1 MSFDNNNNNNS
12 ATSNKNDNKKK
23 NNGPPERFIIIN
35 GYKIKYLDYNQQIKR
50 FSNIYPILVLLH
62 GLGASGERWLNV
74 APMLSKY
81 FRIIIPDIIGFG
93 HSDKS
98 RTEEYKIDYFVRFLQ
113 AFLDKLNID
122 RPIIL
127 CGHSL
132 GGYLAT
138 EFSIAF
144 NNRVD
149 KLVLVAPAGVS
160 KSSTR
165 AVDKYIFAALYPIYE
180 DALKAFVGMAFDPR
194 FITEDSVRDF
204 TDRMRLP
211 NAKYALISTLLGLRP
226 PLQLRERLSQ
236 VLAPILIIWGENDE
250 ITPLPDDKY
259 LQEYHENPKNR
270 SKTINHCGHT
280 PFVEKPIRFL
290 AILLKF
296 LIGKDLYSRLYI
308 QMTDQDREK
317 EKNMHMCEKCIQCA
331 QYGCLIECPLDKCLY
346 EDINTFTIP
355 KCRLCQGDYMDA

>member
-1 MSFDNNNNNNS
+1 
-12 ATSNKNDNKKK
+12 
-23 NNGPPERFIIIN
+23 
-35 GYKIKYLDYNQQIKR
+35 
-50 FSNIYPILVLLH
+50 
-62 GLGASGERWLNV
+62 
-74 APMLSKY
+74 MLSKY

-93 HSDKS
+93 RSDKS
-98 RTEEYKIDYFVRFLQ
+98 STEEYKIDYFVRFLQ

-127 CGHSL
+127 CGHSF

-165 AVDKYIFAALYPIYE
+165 ALDKYIFAALYPIYE

-194 FITEDSVRDF
+194 LITEDSVRDF

-211 NAKYALISTLLGLRP
+211 NAKYTLMSTLLGIRDLP
-226 PLQLRERLSQ
+226 QLRERVSQ

-250 ITPLPDDKY
+250 ITPPLPDIKY
-259 LQEYHENPKNR
+259 LLEYHENPKNR

-280 PFVEKPIRFL
+280 P
-290 AILLKF
+290 
-296 LIGKDLYSRLYI
+296 
-308 QMTDQDREK
+308 TT
-317 EKNMHMCEKCIQCA
+317 N
-331 QYGCLIECPLDKCLY
+331 
-346 EDINTFTIP
+346 
-355 KCRLCQGDYMDA
+355 

>member
-1 MSFDNNNNNNS
+1 MGSDNGNS
-12 ATSNKNDNKKK
+12 L
-23 NNGPPERFIIIN
+23 PEKFIII
-35 GYKIKYLDYNQQIKR
+35 GGHKIKYLDYDHEPKC
-50 FSNIYPILVLLH
+50 SNYQHPILVLLH
-62 GLGASGERWLNV
+62 GLGASCERWLNV

-98 RTEEYKIDYFVRFLQ
+98 STEEYRMDYFVRFLQ
-113 AFLDKLNID
+113 AFLDKLNIG

-127 CGHSL
+127 CGHSF

-149 KLVLVAPAGVS
+149 KLILVAPVGVS

-165 AVDKYIFAALYPIYE
+165 VLDKYVFAALYPIYE

-211 NAKYALISTLLGLRP
+211 NAKYTLMSTLLGLRP

-236 VLAPILIIWGENDE
+236 VLAQTLIIWGENDDM
-250 ITPLPDDKY
+250 TPPPDDKY
-259 LQEYHENPKNR
+259 LQEYHENPKNS
-270 SKTINHCGHT
+270 SKRINHCGHT

-296 LIGKDLYSRLYI
+296 LIGRDLYSRLYR
-308 QMTDQDREK
+308 QMTGQDREK
-317 EKNMHMCEKCIQCA
+317 EKNMHMCEECIQCA
-331 QYGCLIECPLDKCLY
+331 QYGCLVECPLDKCLY
-346 EDINTFTIP
+346 DDINTFRIP
-355 KCRLCQGDYMDA
+355 KCRLCQGII

>member
-1 MSFDNNNNNNS
+1 MGSD
-12 ATSNKNDNKKK
+12 NDNSL
-23 NNGPPERFIIIN
+23 PEKFIII
-35 GYKIKYLDYNQQIKR
+35 GGHKIKYLDYDHEPKC
-50 FSNIYPILVLLH
+50 SNYQHPILVLLH
-62 GLGASGERWLNV
+62 GLGASCERWLNV

-98 RTEEYKIDYFVRFLQ
+98 STEEYRMDYFVRFLQ
-113 AFLDKLNID
+113 AFLDKLNIG

-127 CGHSL
+127 CGHSF

-149 KLVLVAPAGVS
+149 KLILVAPVGVS

-165 AVDKYIFAALYPIYE
+165 VLDKYVFATLYPIYE

-211 NAKYALISTLLGLRP
+211 NAKYTLMSTLLGLRP

-236 VLAPILIIWGENDE
+236 VLAQTLIIWGENDDM
-250 ITPLPDDKY
+250 TPPPDDKY
-259 LQEYHENPKNR
+259 LQEYHENPKNS
-270 SKTINHCGHT
+270 SKRINHCGHT

-296 LIGKDLYSRLYI
+296 LIGRDLYSRLYR
-308 QMTDQDREK
+308 QMTGQDREK
-317 EKNMHMCEKCIQCA
+317 EKNMHMCEECIQCA
-331 QYGCLIECPLDKCLY
+331 QYGCLVECPLDKCLY
-346 EDINTFTIP
+346 DDINTFRIP
-355 KCRLCQGDYMDA
+355 KCRLCQGII

>member
-1 MSFDNNNNNNS
+1 MGSDNGNS
-12 ATSNKNDNKKK
+12 L
-23 NNGPPERFIIIN
+23 PEKFIII
-35 GYKIKYLDYNQQIKR
+35 GGLKIKYLDYDHEPKC
-50 FSNIYPILVLLH
+50 SNDQHPILVLLH
-62 GLGASGERWLNV
+62 GLGASCERWLNV

-98 RTEEYKIDYFVRFLQ
+98 STEEYRMDYFVRFLQ
-113 AFLDKLNID
+113 AFLDKLNIG

-127 CGHSL
+127 CGHSF

-149 KLVLVAPAGVS
+149 KLILVAPAGVS
-160 KSSTR
+160 KSSTS
-165 AVDKYIFAALYPIYE
+165 VLDKYVFAALYPIYE

-211 NAKYALISTLLGLRP
+211 NAKYTLMSTLLGLRP

-236 VLAPILIIWGENDE
+236 VLAQTLIIWGENDDM
-250 ITPLPDDKY
+250 TPPPDDKY
-259 LQEYHENPKNR
+259 LQEYHENPKNS
-270 SKTINHCGHT
+270 SKRINHCGHT

-296 LIGKDLYSRLYI
+296 LIGRDLYSRLYR
-308 QMTDQDREK
+308 QMTGQDREK
-317 EKNMHMCEKCIQCA
+317 EKNMHMCEECIQCA
-331 QYGCLIECPLDKCLY
+331 QYGCLVECPLDKCLY
-346 EDINTFTIP
+346 DDINTFRIP
-355 KCRLCQGDYMDA
+355 KCRLCQGII

>member
-1 MSFDNNNNNNS
+1 
-12 ATSNKNDNKKK
+12 
-23 NNGPPERFIIIN
+23 
-35 GYKIKYLDYNQQIKR
+35 
-50 FSNIYPILVLLH
+50 
-62 GLGASGERWLNV
+62 
-74 APMLSKY
+74 MLSKY

-98 RTEEYKIDYFVRFLQ
+98 STEEYRMDYFVRFLQ
-113 AFLDKLNID
+113 AFLDKLNIG

-127 CGHSL
+127 CGHSF

-149 KLVLVAPAGVS
+149 KLILVAPVGVS

-165 AVDKYIFAALYPIYE
+165 VLDKYVFAALYPIYE

-211 NAKYALISTLLGLRP
+211 NAKYTLMSTLLGLRP

-236 VLAPILIIWGENDE
+236 VLAQTLIIWGENDDM
-250 ITPLPDDKY
+250 TPPPDDKY
-259 LQEYHENPKNR
+259 LQEYHENPKNS
-270 SKTINHCGHT
+270 SKRINHCGHT

-296 LIGKDLYSRLYI
+296 LIGRDLYSRLYR
-308 QMTDQDREK
+308 QMTGQDREK
-317 EKNMHMCEKCIQCA
+317 EKNMHMCEECIQCA
-331 QYGCLIECPLDKCLY
+331 QYGCLVECPLDKCLY
-346 EDINTFTIP
+346 DDINTFRIP
-355 KCRLCQGDYMDA
+355 KCRLCQGII

>member
-1 MSFDNNNNNNS
+1 MGSDNGNS
-12 ATSNKNDNKKK
+12 L
-23 NNGPPERFIIIN
+23 PEKFIII
-35 GYKIKYLDYNQQIKR
+35 GGHKIKYLDYDHEPKC
-50 FSNIYPILVLLH
+50 SNYQHPILVLLH
-62 GLGASGERWLNV
+62 GLGASCERWLNV

-98 RTEEYKIDYFVRFLQ
+98 STEEYRMDYFVRFLQ
-113 AFLDKLNID
+113 AFLDKLNIG

-127 CGHSL
+127 CGHSF

-149 KLVLVAPAGVS
+149 KLILVAPVGVS

-165 AVDKYIFAALYPIYE
+165 VLDKYVFAALYPIYE

-211 NAKYALISTLLGLRP
+211 NAKYTLMSTLLGLRP

-236 VLAPILIIWGENDE
+236 VLAQTLIIWGENDDM
-250 ITPLPDDKY
+250 TPPPDDKY
-259 LQEYHENPKNR
+259 LQEYHENPKNS
-270 SKTINHCGHT
+270 SKRINHCGHT

-296 LIGKDLYSRLYI
+296 LIGRDLYSRLYR

-317 EKNMHMCEKCIQCA
+317 EKNMHMCEECIQCA
-331 QYGCLIECPLDKCLY
+331 QYGCLVECPLDKCLY
-346 EDINTFTIP
+346 DDINTFRIP
-355 KCRLCQGDYMDA
+355 KCRLCQGII

>member
-1 MSFDNNNNNNS
+1 MGSDNGNS
-12 ATSNKNDNKKK
+12 L
-23 NNGPPERFIIIN
+23 PEKFIII
-35 GYKIKYLDYNQQIKR
+35 GGHKIKYLDYDHEPKC
-50 FSNIYPILVLLH
+50 SNYQHPILVLLH
-62 GLGASGERWLNV
+62 GLGASCERWLNV

-98 RTEEYKIDYFVRFLQ
+98 STEEYRMDYFVRFLQ
-113 AFLDKLNID
+113 AFLDKLNIG

-127 CGHSL
+127 CGHSF

-149 KLVLVAPAGVS
+149 KLILVAPVGVS

-165 AVDKYIFAALYPIYE
+165 VLDKYVFATLYPIYE

-211 NAKYALISTLLGLRP
+211 NAKYTLMSTLLGLRP

-236 VLAPILIIWGENDE
+236 VLAQTLIIWGENDDM
-250 ITPLPDDKY
+250 TPPPDDKY
-259 LQEYHENPKNR
+259 LQEYHENPKNS
-270 SKTINHCGHT
+270 SKRINHCGHT
-280 PFVEKPIRFL
+280 PFVEKPIRLL

-296 LIGKDLYSRLYI
+296 LIGRDLYYRL
-308 QMTDQDREK
+308 
-317 EKNMHMCEKCIQCA
+317 
-331 QYGCLIECPLDKCLY
+331 
-346 EDINTFTIP
+346 
-355 KCRLCQGDYMDA
+355 

>member
-1 MSFDNNNNNNS
+1 MGSDNGNS
-12 ATSNKNDNKKK
+12 L
-23 NNGPPERFIIIN
+23 PEKFIII
-35 GYKIKYLDYNQQIKR
+35 GGHKIKYLDYDHEPKC
-50 FSNIYPILVLLH
+50 SNYQHPILVLLH
-62 GLGASGERWLNV
+62 GLGASCERWLNV

-98 RTEEYKIDYFVRFLQ
+98 STEEYRMDYFVRFLQ
-113 AFLDKLNID
+113 AFLDKLNIG

-127 CGHSL
+127 CGHSF

-149 KLVLVAPAGVS
+149 KLILVAPAGVS

-165 AVDKYIFAALYPIYE
+165 VLDKYVFAALYPIYE

-211 NAKYALISTLLGLRP
+211 NAKYTLMSTLLGLRP

-236 VLAPILIIWGENDE
+236 VLAQTLIIWGENDDM
-250 ITPLPDDKY
+250 TPPPDDKY
-259 LQEYHENPKNR
+259 LQEYHENPKNS
-270 SKTINHCGHT
+270 SKRINHCGHT

-296 LIGKDLYSRLYI
+296 LIGRDLYSRLYR
-308 QMTDQDREK
+308 QMTGQDREK
-317 EKNMHMCEKCIQCA
+317 EKNMHMCEECIQCA
-331 QYGCLIECPLDKCLY
+331 QYGCLVECPLDKCLY
-346 EDINTFTIP
+346 DDINTFRIP
-355 KCRLCQGDYMDA
+355 KCRLCQGII